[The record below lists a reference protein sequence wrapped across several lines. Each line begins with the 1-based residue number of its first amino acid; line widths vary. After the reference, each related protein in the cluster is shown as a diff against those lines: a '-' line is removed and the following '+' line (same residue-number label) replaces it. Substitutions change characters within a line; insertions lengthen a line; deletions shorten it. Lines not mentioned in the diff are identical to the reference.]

1 MTRETPQKV
10 PLLRDERF
18 WRIAI
23 QVIVLAIVGAI
34 ALILIANLNQ
44 NLRQQ
49 GTVFGFNFLRNPA
62 GFSIGDTPIPYRTND
77 PYLRALAVGLVNS
90 LRVIGVG
97 FIFTTILGV
106 VAGIASFSENWLLR
120 KLSLVYVE
128 LVRNIPLLLQLF
140 FWYFAVF
147 FQLPPV
153 QDKLNVGG
161 FLFLSKRG
169 IALPWPTNIPA
180 TWLSV
185 AALGAIAIAVFFLW
199 QWRTHMMVEQGTSG
213 QPQLI
218 ALAALGVTA
227 LFILSFGLS
236 WQVPQDT
243 GTTIRGGLQ
252 LSIEFAAILAGL
264 VVYTSAFIA
273 EIVRA
278 GIQAV
283 PKGQWEAA
291 RSLGLKSGLVMR
303 LVVFPQALRVII
315 PGLNSQYM
323 NLAKNSSLAIAIGYP
338 DIYSV
343 ANTTYNQTGRPVEVF
358 LLIMAAYLVINLIVS
373 LLMNKLNQAVQLTE
387 R

>member
-1 MTRETPQKV
+1 MIRDNSQKV

-23 QVIVLAIVGAI
+23 QIIVLAVVGAI
-34 ALILIANLNQ
+34 ALILISNLNQ

-49 GTVFGFNFLRNPA
+49 GTVFGFSFLSNPA
-62 GFSIGDTPIPYRTND
+62 GFSIGDTPISYKTND
-77 PYLRALAVGLVNS
+77 PYLRALMVGLVNS
-90 LRVIGVG
+90 LRIMGAG
-97 FIFTTILGV
+97 FILTTLLGV
-106 VAGIASFSENWLLR
+106 AAGIASFSENWLLR
-120 KLSLVYVE
+120 KLSLIYVE

-153 QDKLNVGG
+153 QDKLNLGG
-161 FLFLSKRG
+161 LIFLSKRG
-169 IALPWPTNIPA
+169 IAIPWPANTLT
-180 TWLSV
+180 TWI
-185 AALGAIAIAVFFLW
+185 ALALLVAIAITAFFLW
-199 QWRTHMMVEQGTSG
+199 QWRTKIMVEQGASG
-213 QPQLI
+213 KPQLI
-218 ALAALGVTA
+218 GLGISAIAA
-227 LFILSFGLS
+227 LFILTLGLN
-236 WQVPQDT
+236 WQAPQDAST
-243 GTTIRGGLQ
+243 SITGGLQ
-252 LSIEFAAILAGL
+252 LSVEFAALLAGL

-358 LLIMAAYLVINLIVS
+358 LLIMAAYLAINLIVS
-373 LLMNKLNQAVQLTE
+373 LGMNTLNQAVQLTE